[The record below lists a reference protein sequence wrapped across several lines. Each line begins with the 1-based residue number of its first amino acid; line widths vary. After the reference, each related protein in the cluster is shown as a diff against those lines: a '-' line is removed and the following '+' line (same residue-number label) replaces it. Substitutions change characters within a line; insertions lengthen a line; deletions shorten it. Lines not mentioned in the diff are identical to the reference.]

1 MIIFEILTVSSY
13 NEPMTLKQYIKE
25 NNKKISEISKESGI
39 PYSTL
44 SELANGK
51 KKIGKCNAETVY
63 NLAHYLNITME
74 ELLVSENDNPYPN
87 KYELDRTQ
95 SFFLAKKKWDENV
108 YCGMQMEARAVTF
121 PQTKTILEGVN
132 VPNVSLDD
140 ILAIRNMRDAW
151 NYILNFNDKLNLDF
165 ICKLNG
171 YIARDESIKW
181 GVLRTGNVGISECD
195 YKPPIP
201 EKEKTEG
208 SIKRILS
215 SYVSATEKS
224 LDLFCFI
231 TYNQLFWDGN
241 KRTALAAANKV
252 LLDHGCGMMTIKDD
266 YMLGFN
272 ERLLNMY
279 QTGDKASLKRY
290 LYDNAI
296 IGLDLDRC
304 H

>member
-1 MIIFEILTVSSY
+1 
-13 NEPMTLKQYIKE
+13 MTLKQYIKE
-25 NNKKISEISKESGI
+25 NNKKISEVSKESGI
-39 PYSTL
+39 PYSTV

-51 KKIGKCNAETVY
+51 KEIGKCNAETVY
-63 NLAHYLNITME
+63 NLAHYLNTTME
-74 ELLVSENDNPYPN
+74 ELLVSENANTYPN

-151 NYILNFNDKLNLDF
+151 NYILNSNDKLNLDY

-171 YIARDESIKW
+171 FIARAESIEC
-181 GVLRTGNVGISECD
+181 GVLRTGNVGISGCD
-195 YKPPIP
+195 YRPPIP
-201 EKEKTEG
+201 EKEKAEG
-208 SIKRILS
+208 NIKRILS

-252 LLDHGCGMMTIKDD
+252 LLDHGCGMMTINDD